1 MGLKDELDGEQ
12 IERERGD
19 WVSCTRRPS
28 KPRPPSLLFSSSSAS
43 TKGDF
48 HRSRQNAHPFRD
60 GRRHLLPFPGSFFTG
75 IEANR
80 SGPSRGF
87 SRRCPVPIK
96 PLRMKM
102 I

>member
-1 MGLKDELDGEQ
+1 MSVLRAK
-12 IERERGD
+12 
-19 WVSCTRRPS
+19 S
-28 KPRPPSLLFSSSSAS
+28 
-43 TKGDF
+43 DF
-48 HRSRQNAHPFRD
+48 HRSRRNAHPFRD

-102 I
+102 IQKMNLRMTKAAPVAAKA